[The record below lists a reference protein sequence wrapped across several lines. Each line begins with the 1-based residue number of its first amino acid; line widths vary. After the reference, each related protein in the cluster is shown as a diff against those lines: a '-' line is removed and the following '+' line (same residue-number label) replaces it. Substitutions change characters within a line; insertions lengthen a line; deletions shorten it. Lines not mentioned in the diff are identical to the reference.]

1 MKRNSLM
8 CVKSIITVCVVT
20 TLCVLTCM
28 YPELYCDTFKSV
40 VTMVATFYF
49 THQINKKEEN
59 TTKTIGDENDEISKG
74 L

>member
-1 MKRNSLM
+1 
-8 CVKSIITVCVVT
+8 
-20 TLCVLTCM
+20 M

-49 THQINKKEEN
+49 THQLNKKEEN
-59 TTKTIGDENDEISKG
+59 TTKAIGDENDEISKR